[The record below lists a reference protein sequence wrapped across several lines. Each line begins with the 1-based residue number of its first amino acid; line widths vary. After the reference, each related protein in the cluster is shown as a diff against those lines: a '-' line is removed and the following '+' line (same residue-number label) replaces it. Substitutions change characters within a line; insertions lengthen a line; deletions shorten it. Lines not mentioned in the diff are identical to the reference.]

1 MKKILKITGIVVV
14 ALFALLLIL
23 PFAFQGKIVTLFKS
37 EANKMLN
44 ARVDFDKLSLS
55 LIKNFPNASIELRD
69 FSLSGVGE
77 FEGDTLVRARTIG
90 ATVDLASIFG
100 SGGIRVSRV
109 LLDEPVVKAMVAAD
123 GSVNWDVMKPDANA
137 AEEPESKSSF
147 EINLKDVR
155 IRRGEMAYL
164 DDSSK
169 MSFYTKNLDL
179 RLKGD
184 FTASAS
190 DLDFSL
196 TTDGMYF
203 YMGNI
208 PYVSNAEVGVDMV
221 LSADFDAG
229 KYTFGKNTIRLNAVA
244 LTFDGWL
251 AMLDDGFDMELK
263 VSMPTLDFKNVLSL
277 VPALYAKDFQQLA
290 AAGKLTFS
298 GEAQGKYTGTTFPK
312 MDLRLE
318 VADGMFKYP
327 DLPRS
332 LDNIRIAASVTNPGG
347 TIDRTVID
355 VPRFSFTL
363 AGNPFA
369 VTLRVVT
376 PESDPAFMATAQGTI
391 DLGMVN
397 QLYPLPDSIR
407 LDGVLTAD
415 VSLAAK
421 MSDIEKE
428 NYSQVRGEGNIDVKG
443 MTIQPEGL
451 PTVTISSARAS
462 VTPAALHLRELA
474 MKIGSSDISAAG
486 SVSNYLAYAL
496 KDETLTG
503 TLSVNSNLLNL
514 NELMGEDTT
523 AGTDTT
529 NLSTVEIPKNLRLS
543 LSTDLRKVLF
553 QKMVLENVSGRVEA
567 ADGILD
573 MKQLR
578 MNAMG
583 GTMEANGTYNTSQP
597 LSPRMGVTL
606 NIKNASFGETFKQM
620 DFIRILVPLFEK
632 TGGNFSLDLTMNA
645 PMNGNLTPDLTRLTA
660 KGALSSSDI
669 RLQDVRVF
677 DIMSTLLK
685 DDRFRKIEARDIR
698 IPFSIENGL
707 LSTSPFD
714 LKIGTTNVHL
724 EGTTNL
730 AQEIDYKATVNLP
743 HGAAGGYVSNVP
755 VTIRGTFTSPK
766 VELGV
771 QQMATDAAKQLIQD
785 QAKRIT
791 GSDTGLS
798 QQIAEQ
804 TAKLRADAQAAA
816 DRLIAAAQEQGQKLV
831 DAAANPLAKIA
842 AQKSADVLV
851 KQARTQAQKVLDA
864 AETRIKNLEVGETTD
879 VAPEP

>member
-1 MKKILKITGIVVV
+1 MKKILKITGIVIV

-23 PFAFQGKIVTLFKS
+23 PFAFQGKIVTLVKT

-44 ARVDFDKLSLS
+44 AHVDFDKLSLS
-55 LIKNFPNASIELRD
+55 LIKNFPNASIELRG

-100 SGGIRVSRV
+100 SSGIRVSRV

-123 GSVNWDVMKPDANA
+123 GSVNWDVMKPDTTETTA
-137 AEEPESKSSF
+137 PESESSF
-147 EINLKDVR
+147 KVNLKDVR
-155 IRRGEMAYL
+155 IKKGEVAYI

-190 DLDFSL
+190 DLDFNL

-208 PYVSNAEVGVDMV
+208 PYVSNAEAAIDMI
-221 LSADFDAG
+221 LSADFDAQ
-229 KYTFGKNTIRLNAVA
+229 KYTFGQNTIRLNAVA
-244 LTFDGWL
+244 LSLDGWL
-251 AMLDDGFDMELK
+251 AMQDDGFDMDLK
-263 VSMPTLDFKNVLSL
+263 VSMPTLDFKNILSL
-277 VPALYAKDFQQLA
+277 VPALYAKDFQNLT

-298 GEAQGKYTGTTFPK
+298 GEAQGKYTETTFPK

-332 LDNIRIAASVTNPGG
+332 LDNIQIAASVTNPGG
-347 TIDRTVID
+347 TMDQTVID
-355 VPRFSFTL
+355 VPRFSFAL

-369 VTLRVVT
+369 VTLHVVT
-376 PESDPAFMATAQGTI
+376 PESNPAFTATAKGTL
-391 DLGMVN
+391 DLGMVD
-397 QLYPLPDSIR
+397 QIYPLPDSIS

-415 VSLAAK
+415 VNLAAK
-421 MSDIEKE
+421 MSDIERE
-428 NYSQVRGEGNIDVKG
+428 NYQQVRGEGAIGVKG
-443 MTIQPEGL
+443 MTVDLEGL
-451 PTVTISSARAS
+451 PTVAISSAQAS
-462 VTPAALHLRELA
+462 ITPAALKLSELA

-486 SVSNYLAYAL
+486 SVSNYLPYFL
-496 KDETLTG
+496 KNETLSG

-514 NELMGEDTT
+514 NELMGDDTT
-523 AGTDTT
+523 ESTDTT
-529 NLSTVEIPKNLRLS
+529 SLSTIEIPKNLRLS
-543 LSTDLRKVLF
+543 LSTGLKKVLF
-553 QKMVLENVSGRVEA
+553 QEMVLENVTGRVEV

-583 GTMEANGTYNTSQP
+583 GTMEASGTYNTAQP
-597 LSPRMGVTL
+597 LSPQMGVAL
-606 NIKNASFGETFKQM
+606 NIKNASFSETFKQL
-620 DFIRILVPLFEK
+620 DFIRQLVPLFEK
-632 TGGNFSLDLTMNA
+632 TGGNFSLELTMKA
-645 PMNGNLTPDLTRLTA
+645 PMKGDMTPDLTQLTA
-660 KGALSSSDI
+660 KGSLASSDI
-669 RLQDVRVF
+669 HLQNVQAFDVLA
-677 DIMSTLLK
+677 TLLK
-685 DDRFRKIEARDIR
+685 NDGLRKIEAKDIK

-714 LKIGTTNVHL
+714 LKMGSTNVHL
-724 EGTTNL
+724 EGTTSL
-730 AQEIDYKATVNLP
+730 AQEINYKATVNLP
-743 HGAAGGYVSNVP
+743 QGTAGGYVSNIP
-755 VTIRGTFTSPK
+755 VTIKGTFTSPK

-785 QAKRIT
+785 QMQKLT
-791 GSDTGLS
+791 GSSADLS
-798 QQIAEQ
+798 QQVAEQ
-804 TAKLRADAQAAA
+804 AAKLRATAQSTA
-816 DRLIAAAQEQGQKLV
+816 DRLVATAQEQGQKLV

-851 KQARTQAQKVLDA
+851 KQAQTQAQKVLDA
-864 AETRIKNLEVGETTD
+864 AEAQIKKLEAGETTD
-879 VAPEP
+879 ATPAQ